1 MSEKQTMKE
10 LIILM
15 RDTFTGKIHVDDAIK
30 KFNQFIEETEDFE
43 HENRIYAL
51 EGKFKASEE
60 PCENCGFK
68 ENCKPSITQVVYDDI
83 KRLWDE
89 TYQRTKDDNEPII
102 ALERF
107 NNKYEVR

>member
-43 HENRIYAL
+43 HENRIYTL
-51 EGKFKASEE
+51 EGQIK
-60 PCENCGFK
+60 
-68 ENCKPSITQVVYDDI
+68 ILI
-83 KRLWDE
+83 KRVNFLNGKLSVWEQLDPLME
-89 TYQRTKDDNEPII
+89 
-102 ALERF
+102 A
-107 NNKYEVR
+107 V